1 MKLARA
7 ATEAYAQEFMA
18 KNDTTSAPSKDNP
31 TRKSNIFLAI
41 QPTIYPQPPIM
52 THSAASESK
61 ERDDEEENVVVF
73 AIHLYDPVHTLYF
86 AAVSQALPARW
97 LEWLD
102 APIPKDTPAGEWALP
117 EVIRNMIDMGGIDP
131 REWIVEWVEEAVGL
145 AVGVVAQKYVARRM
159 RVGEVVNQAVNEK
172 EVVSGVGGEAGTMGL

>member
-7 ATEAYAQEFMA
+7 ATEAYAQEFTA

-41 QPTIYPQPPIM
+41 QPTVYSQ
-52 THSAASESK
+52 SAITISSAISENK
-61 ERDDEEENVVVF
+61 EGQYEEENVVVF
-73 AIHLYDPVHTLYF
+73 AIYLYDPLHDLSF
-86 AAVSQALPARW
+86 ATVSQALPAQW

-102 APIPKDTPAGEWALP
+102 ASVPKDTPAGDWALP
-117 EVIRNMIDMGGIDP
+117 EVIRNMVDMGGIDP

-159 RVGEVVNQAVNEK
+159 RVGEVLSQPVNEK
-172 EVVSGVGGEAGTMGL
+172 EFVSGSGEEARTVGL

>member
-7 ATEAYAQEFMA
+7 ATEAYAQEFTA

-41 QPTIYPQPPIM
+41 QPTVYSQPAI
-52 THSAASESK
+52 TISSAASENK
-61 ERDDEEENVVVF
+61 EGQYEEENVVVF
-73 AIHLYDPVHTLYF
+73 AIYLYDPLHDLSF
-86 AAVSQALPARW
+86 ATVSQALPAQW
-97 LEWLD
+97 LDWLD
-102 APIPKDTPAGEWALP
+102 ASVPKDTPAGDWALP
-117 EVIRNMIDMGGIDP
+117 EVIRNMVDVGGIDP

-159 RVGEVVNQAVNEK
+159 RVGEVVSQPVNEK
-172 EVVSGVGGEAGTMGL
+172 GFVSGSGEEARTVGL

>member
-7 ATEAYAQEFMA
+7 ATEAYAQEFIA

-41 QPTIYPQPPIM
+41 QPTIYSQSVGA
-52 THSAASESK
+52 TSSAAPENK
-61 ERDDEEENVVVF
+61 EVEGEEAKVVVF
-73 AIHLYDPVHTLYF
+73 AIYLYDPIHTLSF
-86 AAVSQALPARW
+86 ATVSQALPAQW

-102 APIPKDTPAGEWALP
+102 APVPKDTPTGDWALP
-117 EVIRNMIDMGGIDP
+117 EVIRSMVDMGGIDP

-159 RVGEVVNQAVNEK
+159 RVGEVMGDPTNEVPGSNR
-172 EVVSGVGGEAGTMGL
+172 ELGL

>member
-7 ATEAYAQEFMA
+7 ATEAYAQEFTA
-18 KNDTTSAPSKDNP
+18 KNDITSIPSKDNP

-41 QPTIYPQPPIM
+41 QPTIYSQ
-52 THSAASESK
+52 SAAATFSAAPENR
-61 ERDDEEENVVVF
+61 EVEDEEEKVVVF
-73 AIHLYDPVHTLYF
+73 AIYLYDPIHTLSF
-86 AAVSQALPARW
+86 ASVSQALPAQW

-102 APIPKDTPAGEWALP
+102 APVPNDTPAGDWALP
-117 EVIRNMIDMGGIDP
+117 EVIRNMVDMGGIDP

-159 RVGEVVNQAVNEK
+159 RVGEVAGKPVNEK
-172 EVVSGVGGEAGTMGL
+172 EVFSGPGE

>member
-7 ATEAYAQEFMA
+7 ATEAYAQEFTA
-18 KNDTTSAPSKDNP
+18 KTDTTSAPSKDNP

-41 QPTIYPQPPIM
+41 QPTIYSQSAVA
-52 THSAASESK
+52 TSSAAPEDK
-61 ERDDEEENVVVF
+61 EVEGEEAKVVVF
-73 AIHLYDPVHTLYF
+73 AIYLHDPIHTLSF
-86 AAVSQALPARW
+86 ATVSQALPAQW

-102 APIPKDTPAGEWALP
+102 APVPNDTPPGDWALP
-117 EVIRNMIDMGGIDP
+117 EVIRNMVDMGGIDP

-159 RVGEVVNQAVNEK
+159 RVGEVMSNPVNEK
-172 EVVSGVGGEAGTMGL
+172 EPASGPGE